1 MCDILLMVFGFLC
14 ICHHL
19 FFGQGNTIDVRSKDP
34 LDLGVAAVNMK
45 TGQPVFSLDVQVS

>member
-1 MCDILLMVFGFLC
+1 MINFTWFLGSFVFV
-14 ICHHL
+14 IIY
-19 FFGQGNTIDVRSKDP
+19 FFAQGNTIDVRSKDP